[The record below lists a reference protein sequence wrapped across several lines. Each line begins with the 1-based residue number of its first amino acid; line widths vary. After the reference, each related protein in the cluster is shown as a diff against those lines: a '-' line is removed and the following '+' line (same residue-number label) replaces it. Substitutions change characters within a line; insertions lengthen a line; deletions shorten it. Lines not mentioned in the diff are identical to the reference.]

1 MATATKKKTSRK
13 KSKVITLSGEEIRTD
28 AERIS
33 ALVERMTPQDRENY
47 QSYCDGIQICK
58 DTQKTTALDGL
69 IKGKE
74 RIESKYETGDDERVC
89 ITWDDAALKEAQ
101 GA

>member
-1 MATATKKKTSRK
+1 MATATKKKTTRK

-33 ALVERMTPQDRENY
+33 ALVERMTPQERENY
-47 QSYCDGIQICK
+47 QSYCDDIQICK

>member
-1 MATATKKKTSRK
+1 MATKKKSTS
-13 KSKVITLSGEEIRTD
+13 KSKVISIAGDEIKPD
-28 AERIS
+28 ASRLDELRD
-33 ALVERMTPQDRENY
+33 RMTPPDLENY

-58 DTQKTTALDGL
+58 DTNKTTALDGL

-74 RIESKYETGDDERVC
+74 RIEAKYFQSDDERTR
-89 ITWDDAALKEAQ
+89 ITWDDAALSEAA